1 LTGTGAV
8 LDTISIL
15 GKYFSG
21 DSLEVVVAHSVAV
34 SGLASSICSS
44 LKLAD
49 DETLFVEQAAML
61 HDIGVCRVDAPGIGM
76 FGMFGIHP
84 YIRHGVLGREILE
97 AEGLLLHA
105 MVCERHI
112 GVGLTEKD
120 IVSQGLN
127 LPLRD
132 MTPQSVAEE
141 IVCFADLFYS
151 KKPGYLSRRKS
162 AAEVRNKLSSFGAE
176 KVQIFDSWLLRF
188 GSVL

>member
-1 LTGTGAV
+1 M
-8 LDTISIL
+8 
-15 GKYFSG
+15 
-21 DSLEVVVAHSVAV
+21 EVVVAHSVAV
-34 SGLASSICSS
+34 SGLASSICST
-44 LKLAD
+44 LKLSD
-49 DETLFVEQAAML
+49 DEALFVEQAAML
-61 HDIGVCRVDAPGIGM
+61 HDIGVCRVNAPGI
-76 FGMFGIHP
+76 GMFGIHP

-97 AEGLLLHA
+97 AEGLLHHA

-112 GVGLTEKD
+112 GVGLTEED

-127 LPLRD
+127 LPLRN
-132 MTPQSVAEE
+132 MTPQGVAEE